1 MKLFLNVIHDK
12 QAMQL
17 GTELTIS
24 CRIIQIE
31 KKALYHIINIGTKMF
46 IRVCVLFEK
55 FHSIPLFLYLKYMCN
70 NFVEYVY
77 QIAKALIGKYIINLS
92 MQTFH

>member
-55 FHSIPLFLYLKYMCN
+55 FRSISP
-70 NFVEYVY
+70 
-77 QIAKALIGKYIINLS
+77 QIFMS
-92 MQTFH
+92 

>member
-55 FHSIPLFLYLKYMCN
+55 FHTISLHFFI
-70 NFVEYVY
+70 
-77 QIAKALIGKYIINLS
+77 S
-92 MQTFH
+92 